1 MIYTSIFLVIVL
13 VCSLFDHVTCYI
25 EGIDAKTAEKW
36 EPLNVEALYRN
47 KYDTSISTKQ
57 YCNVDISAI
66 HASPNDDLPLIATD
80 MTDGQHVYVSL
91 TTISSRVDEVGTILC
106 NFLGGSVLPT
116 KIFVILSEDKYLL
129 DEGVAKDQL
138 PDSLVYMAMKYS
150 SIIEIVYTDNIGPHR
165 KLLPVL
171 FQFWDFDNVII
182 CTFDDDFK
190 PTFSFH
196 YSIEELIKYYLA
208 SGRNSVV
215 ALRSR
220 RIGLCDENM
229 NLKQLRNVNS
239 AAFHVKDIGNIS
251 VSLYKGWNCCNK
263 PGQREM
269 LVLPTGVG
277 GVLYRPNF
285 FNSIVFHPIFRK
297 ITATNDD
304 IMFRLGTMINHVD
317 VVGAC
322 REVVGSA
329 VSGLD
334 KLDEVRSCPYSIPE
348 IPQILV
354 SAQRRPNASLRGG
367 MSMFK
372 SKSPNKMLNND
383 LMWQAGTRF
392 LKERGLLN
400 FEEDILSKYAKN
412 ERSDCLIAG
421 KSVLETYLLY
431 PKQMRTN
438 AAYVNLFKNCSVHI
452 CQKKYISTGEV

>member
-1 MIYTSIFLVIVL
+1 
-13 VCSLFDHVTCYI
+13 
-25 EGIDAKTAEKW
+25 
-36 EPLNVEALYRN
+36 
-47 KYDTSISTKQ
+47 
-57 YCNVDISAI
+57 
-66 HASPNDDLPLIATD
+66 

-220 RIGLCDENM
+220 RIGLCAGRD
-229 NLKQLRNVNS
+229 
-239 AAFHVKDIGNIS
+239 AAPCVES
-251 VSLYKGWNCCNK
+251 S
-263 PGQREM
+263 PGSFGTGDREM

>member
-1 MIYTSIFLVIVL
+1 VIVL

-47 KYDTSISTKQ
+47 KYDASISTKQ

-220 RIGLCDENM
+220 RIGLCAGRDATPCVE
-229 NLKQLRNVNS
+229 S
-239 AAFHVKDIGNIS
+239 S
-251 VSLYKGWNCCNK
+251 
-263 PGQREM
+263 PGSFGTGDREM

-400 FEEDILSKYAKN
+400 FEEDILSKYAKYN
-412 ERSDCLIAG
+412 
-421 KSVLETYLLY
+421 
-431 PKQMRTN
+431 
-438 AAYVNLFKNCSVHI
+438 
-452 CQKKYISTGEV
+452 

>member
-1 MIYTSIFLVIVL
+1 
-13 VCSLFDHVTCYI
+13 
-25 EGIDAKTAEKW
+25 
-36 EPLNVEALYRN
+36 
-47 KYDTSISTKQ
+47 
-57 YCNVDISAI
+57 
-66 HASPNDDLPLIATD
+66 
-80 MTDGQHVYVSL
+80 
-91 TTISSRVDEVGTILC
+91 
-106 NFLGGSVLPT
+106 
-116 KIFVILSEDKYLL
+116 
-129 DEGVAKDQL
+129 
-138 PDSLVYMAMKYS
+138 
-150 SIIEIVYTDNIGPHR
+150 
-165 KLLPVL
+165 
-171 FQFWDFDNVII
+171 
-182 CTFDDDFK
+182 
-190 PTFSFH
+190 
-196 YSIEELIKYYLA
+196 
-208 SGRNSVV
+208 
-215 ALRSR
+215 
-220 RIGLCDENM
+220 
-229 NLKQLRNVNS
+229 
-239 AAFHVKDIGNIS
+239 
-251 VSLYKGWNCCNK
+251 
-263 PGQREM
+263 M

-354 SAQRRPNASLRGG
+354 NPIQLSRTRRKLFGKYPIFDEDKVATGTHRNLLIINKSDPEKSLWGSLNSVENSAKKRND
-367 MSMFK
+367 
-372 SKSPNKMLNND
+372 KSPNKMLNND
-383 LMWQAGTRF
+383 LMWQAATHF